1 MADIFIN
8 IQGQANGA
16 INAVDTL
23 IGRLNALST
32 ALGNVRQ
39 QSNAMFG
46 QLSHIDTSGLDNAVN
61 RLEALTQQLNNIPN
75 QMSSTASSTTTVTR
89 GFFSLG
95 KSVGHT
101 SGMFGKLLK
110 SIGRIAFYRLL
121 RTAIKAIGEAFK
133 VGLQNAYDFSKRTG
147 GLLAPALDKVSSA
160 SARMKN
166 QMGAAFGGLLT
177 AITPILL
184 RIIDLVTRA
193 EDAITQLF
201 AILNG
206 SGIYKRATDQM
217 EEWGDAAGGAGS
229 KVKGLLAAWDE
240 LTVIGSEKG
249 GGGSGSGTDASG
261 MFEWAEVDT
270 DWKELFNTS
279 DFFKI
284 GEKINE
290 GLNSI
295 AEKIT
300 GWFDKIR
307 GMKLG
312 EKFASFLNGVFANER
327 TFYNI
332 GSAFGSGL
340 NTVISILYDFSHNFD
355 FAQSARSLANLF
367 NGIFETT
374 DWAMLGD
381 ALATDVMGLFDFVA
395 EFLKDTDWYAFFN
408 SIFDLIWG
416 AIDRI
421 LSNPRQLVATIAKF
435 FTGIFSLIQ
444 GLLFSLIRLI
454 TKFVRKFAE
463 AWARVFNGGEVP
475 PEISAQFDEMERV
488 VSDGLGDIQQSFRE
502 TADGAI
508 SAFLLLG
515 EYEENQKRIAK
526 STGQDLED
534 AYRDQIAVLDELADA
549 IERNPTFAD
558 MLGDVT
564 AQDFRDQAN
573 ALREVADQ
581 IERFP
586 KKIETTVEVKIK
598 QTGYLSAT
606 QGSETGLS
614 SVIDLSKVSMRAS
627 GGFVSAGQL
636 FVARESGPEM
646 VGSIGNSTAVA
657 NNDQIVAGI
666 QNGVAQA
673 NEQQNGLLRQIIVI
687 GSELLKKEMTIA
699 PSAAFGQVV
708 SRSSEMYAR
717 S

>member
-75 QMSSTASSTTTVTR
+75 QMSSTASSTTTVSR

-193 EDAITQLF
+193 ADAITQLF

-249 GGGSGSGTDASG
+249 GGGGGSGTDASG
-261 MFEWAEVDT
+261 MFEWAEVDSE
-270 DWKELFNTS
+270 WAELFKTG

-284 GEKINE
+284 GEKINH
-290 GLNSI
+290 GLADISRTI
-295 AEKIT
+295 SD
-300 GWFDKIR
+300 WF
-307 GMKLG
+307 LG
-312 EKFASFLNGVFANER
+312 LQKEHYGTKFADFLNG
-327 TFYNI
+327 I
-332 GSAFGSGL
+332 
-340 NTVISILYDFSHNFD
+340 FSDPHSFWL
-355 FAQSARSLANLF
+355 AGKSLADGINTIVQFALDFDKQFKVENFAESLGEWLNGIIQNINWVDAGKALF
-367 NGIFETT
+367 NAIKAAVTFAWTLVKT
-374 DWAMLGD
+374 IDWLGLIKG
-381 ALATDVMGLFDFVA
+381 ALEFVLSFVKEA
-395 EFLKDTDWYAFFN
+395 LKD
-408 SIFDLIWG
+408 
-416 AIDRI
+416 
-421 LSNPRQLVATIAKF
+421 PVTIARLGIIIGVV
-435 FTGIFSLIQ
+435 TGNLPIL
-444 GLLFSLIRLI
+444 
-454 TKFVRKFAE
+454 
-463 AWARVFNGGEVP
+463 
-475 PEISAQFDEMERV
+475 
-488 VSDGLGDIQQSFRE
+488 
-502 TADGAI
+502 AI
-508 SAFLLLG
+508 SAGYLIGDEIANQFTSERDNPSASGKG
-515 EYEENQKRIAK
+515 EYFDRLMG
-526 STGQDLED
+526 STSGGKDVE
-534 AYRDQIAVLDELADA
+534 ATIK
-549 IERNPTFAD
+549 
-558 MLGDVT
+558 DVT
-564 AQDFRDQAN
+564 TGVVGIQSAFKDCTKETEVFNTSVSEAKPTIENSIVKPLQIDGRKALS
-573 ALREVADQ
+573 ALRGDYDGLNAKISGTGSLLQDVL
-581 IERFP
+581 
-586 KKIETTVEVKIK
+586 KKIQAIPKTVETTISVKYNQNQSGLI
-598 QTGYLSAT
+598 GMI
-606 QGSETGLS
+606 QGAIGQMAGVAL
-614 SVIDLSKVSMRAS
+614 DKVTMRAS

-646 VGSIGNSTAVA
+646 VGNIGNSTAVA

-673 NEQQNGLLRQIIVI
+673 NEQQNGLLRQLIVI